1 MEAKAPSGSR
11 RAFPRPRQ
19 RQVWESGGRHDLGSR
34 RRRFHEGAHQ
44 SRDNNQPI
52 CAGTDLDSVWR
63 GSQEKIAKSLLPH
76 AIALSNNQYGRFFY
90 KRLNLPLYESRPK
103 EWREVQLKVVH
114 HFYGPKTAVGEAA
127 VRATK
132 TETAAV
138 EATSAGKSEAEA
150 DGDSAPVTTGE
161 GDVKPVKKEKKDKKS
176 KKRTRDS
183 EDEIDDLF
191 ADVVSD
197 KKKKK
202 KKSKQT

>member
-1 MEAKAPSGSR
+1 M
-11 RAFPRPRQ
+11 
-19 RQVWESGGRHDLGSR
+19 
-34 RRRFHEGAHQ
+34 
-44 SRDNNQPI
+44 
-52 CAGTDLDSVWR
+52 
-63 GSQEKIAKSLLPH
+63 
-76 AIALSNNQYGRFFY
+76 SNNQYGRFFY

-132 TETAAV
+132 ADAAEV
-138 EATSAGKSEAEA
+138 EASTAN
-150 DGDSAPVTTGE
+150 DSAMA
-161 GDVKPVKKEKKDKKS
+161 DVKPEENGATVAVEEDGVKPVKKEKKEKKDKKS

-191 ADVVSD
+191 ADVVGD

-202 KKSKQT
+202 KKSKQD